1 MATITHRQLVITFAL
16 IMGLFLAALEGTVIS
31 TAMPTIIAQLGG
43 LEVYSWA
50 FSSYMLASTT
60 TIPIF
65 GRLSDLYGRKPIY
78 LGSIVL
84 FLIGSALCGQAQ
96 NMTELIAFRA
106 IQGLGAGGLLP
117 VTFTIIGDLFTFEQ
131 RARMQG
137 LFSSVWGVSSVI
149 GPLCGGFLVD
159 HVSWRWV
166 FYLNI
171 PFGLLAATIILLRF
185 HEAVE
190 DRAGGQ
196 VDYRGALLLATS
208 VLCLLFAVLEGGRQ
222 YAWTDPRIVGLLV
235 TAGLGCA
242 AFIWLEQRIDEPLMP
257 LSLFKDRLY
266 LVATGYNFLAGFALM
281 GIVSYIP
288 LFVQGVLETSATR
301 AGATLTPLSLAWV
314 SGSIISGQLLLRV
327 GPRQIVFA
335 GAASL
340 LTGTFVVTQL
350 GIASTQLIAVI
361 GMMFMGLG
369 MGLTLTSFLVSVQNR
384 NRRAQLGVATS
395 GLQFINSIGG
405 TIGVS
410 VLGAVMASRLSDG
423 LASLPG
429 GKSVNPVSLLDSNNQ
444 TKLPPAV
451 DEAFQELLAAALH
464 PAFMIAFGV
473 ALVALIV
480 VLFTPRGSSR
490 ALVEETKSPLES
502 VTGR

>member
-149 GPLCGGFLVD
+149 GPLCGGFLVE
-159 HVSWRWV
+159 HVSGRWV

-242 AFIWLEQRIDEPLMP
+242 AFIWLEQRIDEPLLP
-257 LSLFKDRLY
+257 LRLFKDRLD
-266 LVATGYNFLAGFALM
+266 LVASGYNFLAGF
-281 GIVSYIP
+281 GEPYERGQPERDPRGRNSYP
-288 LFVQGVLETSATR
+288 TQSGLGQWEHHQR
-301 AGATLTPLSLAWV
+301 AVTAA
-314 SGSIISGQLLLRV
+314 R
-327 GPRQIVFA
+327 
-335 GAASL
+335 GAAPNCVCWSCQPAHWNVRGYAVGNRQH
-340 LTGTFVVTQL
+340 TTDRSDWDDVHGAGNGADTDEFSGIGPKPEPARAVGGGDIGTA
-350 GIASTQLIAVI
+350 I
-361 GMMFMGLG
+361 
-369 MGLTLTSFLVSVQNR
+369 
-384 NRRAQLGVATS
+384 
-395 GLQFINSIGG
+395 
-405 TIGVS
+405 
-410 VLGAVMASRLSDG
+410 
-423 LASLPG
+423 
-429 GKSVNPVSLLDSNNQ
+429 
-444 TKLPPAV
+444 
-451 DEAFQELLAAALH
+451 H
-464 PAFMIAFGV
+464 
-473 ALVALIV
+473 
-480 VLFTPRGSSR
+480 
-490 ALVEETKSPLES
+490 
-502 VTGR
+502 